1 MVPETVED
9 VPLQKE
15 PMFPWE
21 RQEVYSMPE
30 RREKWI
36 EITIL
41 TPPEL
46 VDALSNFLEELGT
59 DGVFQE
65 MKVQD
70 DFNGPAVSEREEIKS
85 YLPWSQDIRK
95 QIVRIETY
103 IDSISSIF
111 PKLGKPRLST
121 KAIADPDW
129 AEQWKKYFKPLRVS
143 NNIVIKPTWERYS
156 PAGRDIV
163 IDIDP
168 GMAFGTGQHA
178 STMMCIG
185 AIEDILLKDRFREE
199 QNVLDVGTG
208 TGILAICSAK
218 LGARVV
224 TGIDIDPKAV
234 EIAGKNIMIN
244 GVEDRVEIL
253 NRDIALCTGSFDLVV
268 ANLISGALIN
278 LHRHLISLTKPGG
291 YIIASGITEHDAKD
305 VEKTFCDGEITM
317 HDTRSD
323 KEWV

>member
-1 MVPETVED
+1 MPET
-9 VPLQKE
+9 
-15 PMFPWE
+15 
-21 RQEVYSMPE
+21 
-30 RREKWI
+30 REKWI

-65 MKVQD
+65 TEHSPD
-70 DFNGPAVSEREEIKS
+70 ELGFNGPVVSAREEIKS
-85 YLPWSQDIRK
+85 YLPWSHGKRK
-95 QIVRIETY
+95 QIARIETY
-103 IDSISSIF
+103 IDSLSSIF
-111 PKLGKPRLST
+111 PRLEKPRLST
-121 KAIADPDW
+121 KTIVDPDW

-178 STMMCIG
+178 STMMCIA

-199 QNVLDVGTG
+199 RNILDVGTG

-218 LGARVV
+218 LGARMV

-234 EIAGKNIMIN
+234 EIAGKNIVIN
-244 GVEDRVEIL
+244 GVEDRVEII
-253 NRDIALCTGSFDLVV
+253 NRDIALCRGSFDLIV
-268 ANLISGALIN
+268 ANLISGALMN
-278 LHRHLISLTKPGG
+278 LHAHLISLTKPGG
-291 YIIASGITEHDAKD
+291 YIITSGITQHDAKD
-305 VEKTFCDGEITM
+305 VEKIFCNGETTL
-317 HDTRSD
+317 HDTRSEN
-323 KEWV
+323 EWVCYTFKKTGR